1 MVTNIDEFS
10 EYFEDEFIK
19 DKKIHFRKYQ
29 NNIVKRCGDRNSLV
43 VLPTGLGKTIIGV
56 LLIAHRF
63 KKYPRHGKVLILA
76 PTRPLVAQHLE
87 SCEKFIDIDENK
99 INLFTGKIP
108 PEKRLL
114 LFNKSQ
120 IIISTPQVIKNDL
133 MRGRYDLGCVS
144 LIIFDE
150 AHRTKGNYAY
160 NFLSKEYMKSCSD
173 PLILGLTASFGKNY
187 ETIQELCDN
196 LFIENVIFRTYEDED
211 VSEYIHDIDIFL
223 KQVDLPIKVLELS
236 QIIES
241 LFERFLRFF
250 IERDLIQPHKRYYSK
265 LDFLRIAQD
274 LTITL
279 KYGDLIEESRYD
291 GSFGQLT
298 FTSPKIIDIVR
309 EKQLNIHSIFSYCSS
324 CISLLHAKELLET
337 QDIRLFINFL
347 ERLKYK
353 SDQDNLS
360 AKRITHSDHFQ
371 LIDSLVEQV
380 GLDELS
386 HPKIQKVL
394 SLLHE
399 EIDEY
404 DTGKILIFTQYRE
417 MADFLKD
424 KINFVF
430 KGKLSAEKFIGQTSK
445 MDDKG
450 FTQTKQINILHQ
462 FRRGEINVLTATS
475 VAEEGLDIP
484 NVDAIIFYEPVAS
497 EIRLI
502 QRRGRT
508 GRHSSGRCYI
518 LIANDTLDSPFF
530 RVSKRKEETMNSV
543 LRGDGQNLD
552 LAGNISRSNID
563 FKSHSKG
570 LSDFEV
576 IKKFRNRRE
585 REKELLANRSIE
597 EICEDFDKFS
607 QSEKYQELKNCGVSF
622 FSDVANINK
631 TKIKQRVLKMKGKTQ
646 KKEYKKRKQ
655 YINNNVKTL
664 IRLVETYNENDR
676 IAIEKLQELAE
687 FEEIEG
693 KKFYIHLNRACYLGY
708 LKRGN
713 DFITLLKEL

>member
-1 MVTNIDEFS
+1 MVTNIDEFP

-19 DKKIHFRKYQ
+19 DNKIHFRKYQ
-29 NNIVKRCGDRNSLV
+29 NNIVKRCGYRNSLV

-63 KKYPRHGKVLILA
+63 QKYPEHGKVLVLA

-99 INLFTGKIP
+99 INAFTGKIP

-120 IIISTPQVIKNDL
+120 IIISTPQVIKNDV
-133 MRGRYDLGCVS
+133 MRGRYHLGCVS

-173 PLILGLTASFGKNY
+173 PLILGLTASPGKNY
-187 ETIQELCDN
+187 ETIQQLCDN

-211 VSEYIHDIDIFL
+211 VSEYIQDIDIFL
-223 KQVDLPIKVLELS
+223 EGVDLPIRVLEIS
-236 QIIES
+236 KIVES

-250 IERDLIQPHKRYYSK
+250 IERDLIQPNKRYYSK

-274 LTITL
+274 LTISL
-279 KYGDLIEESRYD
+279 KYGDLIEESCYD
-291 GSFGQLT
+291 GSLGELT

-309 EKQLNIHSIFSYCSS
+309 ENRLNIHSIFSYCSS

-337 QDIRLFINFL
+337 QDIRLFLNFF

-353 SDQDNLS
+353 SDRNNLS
-360 AKRITHSDHFQ
+360 AKRITISEHFK
-371 LIDSLVEQV
+371 LIESLVEHV
-380 GLDELS
+380 SLDELS
-386 HPKIQKVL
+386 HPKIDKVL
-394 SLLHE
+394 TLLHE
-399 EIDEY
+399 EIDDY
-404 DTGKILIFTQYRE
+404 NNGRILIFTQYRE

-424 KINFVF
+424 KINLVF
-430 KGKLSAEKFIGQTSK
+430 EGKLSAEKFIGQTSK

-450 FTQTKQINILHQ
+450 FTQTKQIEILQ
-462 FRRGEINVLTATS
+462 KFRTGEINVLTATS

-484 NVDAIIFYEPVAS
+484 NVDAIIFYEPVPS

-518 LIANDTLDSPFF
+518 LIANDTLDVPFF
-530 RVSKRKEETMNSV
+530 KVSNRKEETMNSV
-543 LRGDGQNLD
+543 LCGEGHNLD
-552 LAGNISRSNID
+552 LTENISRSNIN
-563 FKSHSKG
+563 FSSRPRY
-570 LSDFEV
+570 LSDLQV
-576 IKKFRNRRE
+576 IKNFRNRRE
-585 REKELLANRSIE
+585 REKIILANRSIE
-597 EICEDFDKFS
+597 EICEDYDKFS
-607 QSEKYQELKNCGVSF
+607 QSEQYHELKNYGVSF

-631 TKIKQRVLKMKGKTQ
+631 TKIKQRVLKMKGKTS
-646 KKEYKKRKQ
+646 KKENKKRKQ

-664 IRLVETYNENDR
+664 IRLVETYSENNR
-676 IAIEKLQELAE
+676 IGIEKLQELAE

-708 LKRGN
+708 LKKGN
-713 DFITLLKEL
+713 DFIILLKEL